1 MQVKVAFRL
10 NRSRR
15 KQIGLTNDITVRY
28 LRNLVI
34 FNALDDNYRD
44 LSICSGA
51 EVHEPGRPMRFSGSG
66 AEWVGAA
73 ELNQLAPAN

>member
-10 NRSRR
+10 FRIISNADRSVRAT
-15 KQIGLTNDITVRY
+15 TNNY

-44 LSICSGA
+44 LSSRSWA
-51 EVHEPGRPMRFSGSG
+51 EVHEPGRRMRFPSSG
-66 AEWVGAA
+66 AEWAGAA

>member
-10 NRSRR
+10 FRIISNADRSVHAPT
-15 KQIGLTNDITVRY
+15 IRY

-44 LSICSGA
+44 LSNGSCST
-51 EVHEPGRPMRFSGSG
+51 VHERGRRMRFPSSG
-66 AEWVGAA
+66 AEWAGAA